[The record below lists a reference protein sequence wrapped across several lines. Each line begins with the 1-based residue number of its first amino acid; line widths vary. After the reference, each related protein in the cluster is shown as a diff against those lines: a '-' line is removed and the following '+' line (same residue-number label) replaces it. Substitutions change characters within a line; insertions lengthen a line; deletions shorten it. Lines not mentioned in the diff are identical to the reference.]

1 MTLVPNEMWA
11 SHFSPLCEK
20 WGFLARTDPNG
31 SLAKQIQYPNNL
43 GSAVVNAGI

>member
-1 MTLVPNEMWA
+1 MTLAPNQVWA
-11 SHFSPLCEK
+11 SHFSPLLREV
-20 WGFLARTDPNG
+20 GISGADRSHG